1 MSVFRLD
8 ISESSTPASHFIESF
23 DVQLH
28 NQGREDL
35 DMIVQAFDQN
45 GSMLLASLHLNSP
58 SAPDMTVMLRG
69 VQTNRQPFFI
79 HLVTGMEQL
88 VAAAVSVTLRSQR
101 DVLGTADGQLFVRQH
116 DRR

>member
-8 ISESSTPASHFIESF
+8 ISESSAPASHFIDSF
-23 DVQLH
+23 DLTLR
-28 NQGREDL
+28 NPGREDL

-58 SAPDMTVMLRG
+58 SAPDMTVALCG

-88 VAAAVSVTLRSQR
+88 AASAVSVTLHSQH
-101 DVLGTADGQLFVRQH
+101 DVLGSADGRLFVRLH